1 MMKFSRLLNHSR
13 LYGYCPVRTRAVC
26 LPHACCSHGLPSS
39 AILLFNA
46 HTLAL
51 HRDEEN
57 DNRRK
62 TDHKFGCFGGSFF
75 VSGLRPARL
84 FRGRHFCYGPT
95 SMPSIEEEPSTSSYF
110 SVRIQCS
117 REFADMLSEALLCFG
132 ASSSSIEDADDSEN
146 LDVDDS
152 ANLDKVLITSIFTDG
167 EAVNKCISLASSS
180 IGMKE
185 VPSFEVKKCEQRDWI
200 KNFEETFHPVKITD
214 SFWVIPQWTG
224 PQDVHATNI
233 ILNPGLAF
241 GTGEHPTTK
250 LCLLLLNEVVA
261 GGENVLDYGTGSGV
275 LGISAIKL
283 GAAYSLG
290 VDVDPQAILSASQNA
305 TLNNIGP
312 DKLQLYLT
320 TCKVPPSLIDSMHE
334 RDKKGNPYIV
344 NFIQRNVQYDIVV
357 ANIILNPLLEL
368 AEKITSYAKSG
379 GTVGISG
386 FLVEQIEECYSTFL
400 ENMSI
405 TEMDGWVCVRGTK
418 KL

>member
-1 MMKFSRLLNHSR
+1 MLAALMAFLPLPLFSLTPILSHFT
-13 LYGYCPVRTRAVC
+13 VTRRMTTEGRPTTNLAALVVV
-26 LPHACCSHGLPSS
+26 PSS
-39 AILLFNA
+39 LAYAQQGHFEGDIFATCQRRCLQLKRNHRPLLTSPFAFNA
-46 HTLAL
+46 V
-51 HRDEEN
+51 
-57 DNRRK
+57 
-62 TDHKFGCFGGSFF
+62 GSLQQGQTFW
-75 VSGLRPARL
+75 
-84 FRGRHFCYGPT
+84 
-95 SMPSIEEEPSTSSYF
+95 
-110 SVRIQCS
+110 Q
-117 REFADMLSEALLCFG
+117 DMLSEALLCFG

-152 ANLDKVLITSIFTDG
+152 ANLDNVLITSIFTDG
-167 EAVNKCISLASSS
+167 EVVNKCISLASSS

-200 KNFEETFHPVKITD
+200 KTFEETFHPVKITD

-250 LCLLLLNEVVA
+250 LCLLLLNEMVA

-305 TLNNIGP
+305 ALNNIGP

-320 TCKVPPSLIDSMHE
+320 TCKVPPSSIDSMHE
-334 RDKKGNPYIV
+334 RDKKRNPYIV
-344 NFIQRNVQYDIVV
+344 NFIQPNVKYDIVV

-386 FLVEQIEECYSTFL
+386 FLVEQLPQIEECYSSFL
-400 ENMSI
+400 ENMST

-418 KL
+418 K

>member
-1 MMKFSRLLNHSR
+1 MDIVPFGPERSVSHMLAALMAFLPLPFFSSTPILSHFTVTRKMTTEGRPTTNLAALVVVSSSLAYAQQGYFEGGIFATDQRRCLQLKRNLQPLLTS
-13 LYGYCPVRTRAVC
+13 PFA
-26 LPHACCSHGLPSS
+26 
-39 AILLFNA
+39 FNA
-46 HTLAL
+46 V
-51 HRDEEN
+51 
-57 DNRRK
+57 
-62 TDHKFGCFGGSFF
+62 GSLQQGQAFW
-75 VSGLRPARL
+75 
-84 FRGRHFCYGPT
+84 
-95 SMPSIEEEPSTSSYF
+95 
-110 SVRIQCS
+110 Q
-117 REFADMLSEALLCFG
+117 DMLSEALLCFG

-386 FLVEQIEECYSTFL
+386 FLVEQLPQIEECYSTFL